1 MTLNPPPHSPNADSC
16 IAFSIVPRRR
26 NWVKV
31 EEDVG
36 GILVVAELRD
46 ARLRQTLNL
55 VAVWRLPT
63 FEPRPLRGA

>member
-1 MTLNPPPHSPNADSC
+1 
-16 IAFSIVPRRR
+16 VPRRR